1 MIFYL
6 STIANLSTI
15 LARVVVLA
23 RRTVLIWH
31 LINFES
37 GYLCTFQ
44 LANLCVASHSAYE
57 NPRRGLRLSVQDW
70 HSHQHSQCPAK
81 AGQNGNDDEQY
92 YVVRKFMP
100 RKAFST

>member
-37 GYLCTFQ
+37 GYLCKPFCIRESQAGSSPIST
-44 LANLCVASHSAYE
+44 
-57 NPRRGLRLSVQDW
+57 RL
-70 HSHQHSQCPAK
+70 
-81 AGQNGNDDEQY
+81 
-92 YVVRKFMP
+92 
-100 RKAFST
+100 AFSPTLTMSGKSWPKWQ

>member
-37 GYLCTFQ
+37 G
-44 LANLCVASHSAYE
+44 
-57 NPRRGLRLSVQDW
+57 
-70 HSHQHSQCPAK
+70 
-81 AGQNGNDDEQY
+81 
-92 YVVRKFMP
+92 
-100 RKAFST
+100 